1 VQIEIRFGVIYDR
14 VRIGADGKV
23 SGQSSDPKQRLVE
36 PTTENRVCEGPLGA
50 LLLVR
55 TASGEAGT
63 EAVAGRILM
72 MGEIISR
79 MTVVEIIN
87 VITSTNWRGEL
98 HVCGPRGKRILSIDQ
113 GALKHSQTQLDSE
126 RIGELMVGAGV
137 LDRKDLEHYL
147 PQKAKDRRI
156 GQLLVERKL
165 LTDAELF
172 KQLQRQAETIFYSS
186 LLVESGHYWF
196 IATPENAPAPPTTI
210 HVPVQALLMEGVQRI
225 DEMALYR
232 ERIPHNRFFPA
243 ASETRPNRPASLE
256 TSTLALLELC
266 DGTRSIDELARAT
279 SLGEFP
285 TLKII
290 YGLLR
295 TGHLQLLT
303 GPTLDTKAA
312 ERLIRLFNDIMRDI
326 FLAVATFGS
335 MDNARRSISN
345 WLAGAPQA
353 QLLGATID
361 VDGTLNPQAVVRR
374 LEEQAQTND
383 PLRALHQALHE
394 LIAYALFIASN
405 GLPRH
410 EEQSLSREVNHRL
423 KLLKL

>member
-1 VQIEIRFGVIYDR
+1 MIYDR
-14 VRIGADGKV
+14 VRIGADGRV
-23 SGQSSDPKQRLVE
+23 SGQSSDPKQRLFE
-36 PTTENRVCEGPLGA
+36 PTTEYRVFEGPMGA
-50 LLLVR
+50 LMLLR
-55 TASGEAGT
+55 APSGEASGE
-63 EAVAGRILM
+63 VATGHVLM
-72 MGEIISR
+72 MGEIITR
-79 MTVVEIIN
+79 MTVVEVIN

-126 RIGELMVGAGV
+126 RLGELLVGAGV
-137 LDRKDLEHYL
+137 LDRKDLEYYL
-147 PQKAKDRRI
+147 PQKPKDRRF
-156 GQLLVERKL
+156 GQLLVERNV
-165 LTDAELF
+165 LTAEELF

-186 LLVESGHYWF
+186 LLVETGHYWF
-196 IATPENAPAPPTTI
+196 VSTPEHAPAPPTTV

-243 ASETRPNRPASLE
+243 ASETRPNRPVLE
-256 TSTLALLELC
+256 SGALTLLELC
-266 DGTRSIDELARAT
+266 DGTRSIDELSRAS

-285 TLKII
+285 TLKFI

-353 QLLGATID
+353 HLLGGEID
-361 VDGTLNPQAVVRR
+361 VDGTLSPQAVVRR

-394 LIAYALFIASN
+394 LIAYALFIAAN